1 MHEQFNY
8 AVENVDSIRR
18 ATGLNA
24 TEDYGGGESLRSA
37 ILQHFIRFLKSLLY
51 LGCAFFIFTLIFK
64 NFDNKSFMDNNKFD
78 IKKSKDMTQRLSD
91 VKGIDEIKDEITNL
105 IKMIKEPDRYH

>member
-8 AVENVDSIRR
+8 AVDNVDSIRR

-24 TEDYGGGESLRSA
+24 SEASGGDSGVRSA
-37 ILQHFIRFLKSLLY
+37 IVQHFIKFIKSLLY

-78 IKKSKDMTQRLSD
+78 IKKSKDM
-91 VKGIDEIKDEITNL
+91 N
-105 IKMIKEPDRYH
+105 

>member
-1 MHEQFNY
+1 LHEQFNY
-8 AVENVDSIRR
+8 AIENVDSIRR

-24 TEDYGGGESLRSA
+24 SEASGGGESVVRSA
-37 ILQHFIRFLKSLLY
+37 IVQHFIRFIKSLLY

-78 IKKSKDMTQRLSD
+78 IKKSKDMS
-91 VKGIDEIKDEITNL
+91 
-105 IKMIKEPDRYH
+105 